1 LNKVLVFVFVFVFVF
16 VHVNVSAQT
25 VIGTPGLMNVPTA
38 EVRDAFTFDGGASL
52 MQKELQAEAMPYNT
66 GLYYVNFAPFSF
78 FDVTLR
84 ETLIKC
90 QKSAT
95 DTRVGFYQ
103 QDRSLSLRVR
113 PLREQ
118 TGRWWPSLLVG
129 ANDFYSD
136 HGGSYYAAVYG
147 VLTKTVPLTGVGTFS
162 ATAGYAKPIR
172 EGILYD
178 GVFGGASFSPSFA
191 PDVRLM
197 GEYDTRGV
205 NIGIGAHLFRHLNL
219 TCFTREFRGISATLS
234 YQYTVTFHK

>member
-1 LNKVLVFVFVFVFVF
+1 MNKVLVFVFVFVF

-38 EVRDAFTFDGGASL
+38 EVRDGFTFDGGASL
-52 MQKELQAEAMPYNT
+52 MQKELQAEAMHYNT

-90 QKSAT
+90 QKSAS
-95 DTRVGFYQ
+95 DPRVGFYQ

-113 PLREQ
+113 PLREH

-147 VLTKTVPLTGVGTFS
+147 VLTKSTTASSAVRASLRPLPLTS
-162 ATAGYAKPIR
+162 A
-172 EGILYD
+172 
-178 GVFGGASFSPSFA
+178 
-191 PDVRLM
+191 
-197 GEYDTRGV
+197 
-205 NIGIGAHLFRHLNL
+205 
-219 TCFTREFRGISATLS
+219 
-234 YQYTVTFHK
+234 